1 MPVQRK
7 KNHVRSQPYS
17 KNKFSMQELKLSF
30 PQYENNNQENI
41 WLELEK
47 LKRENE
53 RLTIKKN
60 HLFKVNDYLI
70 NDNLK
75 LKQKIKNFKDEE
87 LLSDDIIIKLIREK
101 FKFSKNKPLTII
113 WRVDEAQNII
123 FEKNFDT

>member
-7 KNHVRSQPYS
+7 KNRVRSQPYS
-17 KNKFSMQELKLSF
+17 KNKFSMQELKLSL

-47 LKRENE
+47 LKWENE
-53 RLTIKKN
+53 RLTIEKN

-75 LKQKIKNFKDEE
+75 LKQKIKNC
-87 LLSDDIIIKLIREK
+87 SYMSIS
-101 FKFSKNKPLTII
+101 SKAT
-113 WRVDEAQNII
+113 
-123 FEKNFDT
+123 DTMSIM